1 MKKMLSIFL
10 VIAACWCAAAG
21 QTTEKYETVYLNN
34 GQVVKGHIT
43 EYIPT
48 KSLKIQTDDG
58 RVLSYE
64 MNEVERVVRR
74 SRPEATSYS
83 QGFSDKG
90 AQQGYRAFFDINYTK
105 GCGRF
110 GLNRFGFSTTH
121 GYQFMPFLFAG
132 IGVEYQ
138 RYNEEDNSKL
148 RTFTTYA
155 DLRSEFLKSNFT
167 PYVEL
172 RAGYTFKKNMGFFF
186 NPQVGF
192 RFGLSKAQPRLA
204 LNVSLGYE
212 YQRVHAYMLNTLD
225 ASNLVVLHEVSSMSH
240 YLLDDYSSQNCGGI
254 TMRLGVEF

>member
-1 MKKMLSIFL
+1 MKKMLSFLL

-132 IGVEYQ
+132 IGVEY
-138 RYNEEDNSKL
+138 
-148 RTFTTYA
+148 
-155 DLRSEFLKSNFT
+155 
-167 PYVEL
+167 
-172 RAGYTFKKNMGFFF
+172 
-186 NPQVGF
+186 
-192 RFGLSKAQPRLA
+192 
-204 LNVSLGYE
+204 
-212 YQRVHAYMLNTLD
+212 
-225 ASNLVVLHEVSSMSH
+225 
-240 YLLDDYSSQNCGGI
+240 
-254 TMRLGVEF
+254 